1 MDIDSLLAEFP
12 RSRPV
17 LPREHKNIYVE
28 EYKSNRT
35 GKNPVQ
41 RLSQYVES
49 WMHRQVAKRGNGGEV
64 LEIGAGTLNHV
75 PYETPVEYDV
85 VEPFTELYADSKYK
99 QDIRSFYSNIIEV
112 PRQHQYD
119 RIVSVAVL
127 EHLEELPLVLAL
139 AGLLLR
145 VGGLFQCGIPSEGG
159 FLWGLG
165 WRCTTGLSYRIRTG
179 LSYRTCMQHE
189 HINSAPEI
197 IRLVRHFYTN
207 VKLSRFP
214 FPTHHLSLYAY
225 LHASQP
231 NTAVCQ
237 NYLRDRAL
245 DFPKVS

>member
-1 MDIDSLLAEFP
+1 MEINNLLAEFP
-12 RSRPV
+12 RCRPM
-17 LPREHKNIYVE
+17 LPPDHKNIYVE

-35 GKNPVQ
+35 GKNPIQ
-41 RLSQYVES
+41 QLSQYVES
-49 WMHRQVAKRGNGGEV
+49 WMHRQVAKRGNGGEL

-75 PYETPVEYDV
+75 PYETSAEYDV
-85 VEPFTELYADSKYK
+85 VEPFTELYADSEYK
-99 QDIRSFYSNIIEV
+99 QQIRSFYADIIEV
-112 PRQHQYD
+112 PWQHRYD
-119 RIVSVAVL
+119 RIISVAVL

-145 VGGLFQCGIPSEGG
+145 AGGLFQCGIPSEGG

-197 IRLVRHFYTN
+197 IRLVRHFYAH
-207 VKLSRFP
+207 VEVSRFP
-214 FPTHHLSLYAY
+214 LPAHHFSLYAY

-231 NTAVCQ
+231 NIPACQ
-237 NYLRDRAL
+237 DYLRSRAL
-245 DFPKVS
+245 DFPEVS